1 MHVACKFNQL
11 EIVRM
16 LLNANAAITTS
27 LIDANGKTALELTDD
42 PEILMTIPVYMGER
56 QMSKVFNP
64 YLDLPP

>member
-1 MHVACKFNQL
+1 
-11 EIVRM
+11 M

-27 LIDANGKTALELTDD
+27 LIDASGKTALELTDD